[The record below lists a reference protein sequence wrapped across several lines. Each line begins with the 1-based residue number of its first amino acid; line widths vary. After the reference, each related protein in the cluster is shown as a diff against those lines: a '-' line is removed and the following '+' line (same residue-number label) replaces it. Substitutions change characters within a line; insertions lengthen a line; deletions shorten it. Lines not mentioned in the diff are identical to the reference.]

1 MERGEARA
9 AIDDQ
14 RRALVHLPEDL
25 SEREWRQPSP
35 CERWAVR
42 QVAAHLALQ
51 DTTWPAMPRVMLD
64 IIRPGG
70 HEQRDPREG
79 LPSCRAALGGH
90 DRPDPR
96 PDRGMA
102 AAAGRHL
109 P

>member
-51 DTTWPAMPRVMLD
+51 DTTWPAMPRVMHD
-64 IIRPGG
+64 IIRHSSMNSGSGRGPAVMPCC
-70 HEQRDPREG
+70 PR
-79 LPSCRAALGGH
+79 
-90 DRPDPR
+90 RP
-96 PDRGMA
+96 
-102 AAAGRHL
+102 
-109 P
+109 

>member
-14 RRALVHLPEDL
+14 RRALVHLLEDL

-35 CERWAVR
+35 CEGWAVR

-70 HEQRDPREG
+70 MNSGSTRWPAVMPCCPRRRLSARSATG
-79 LPSCRAALGGH
+79 SGH
-90 DRPDPR
+90 P
-96 PDRGMA
+96 